1 MTGPAS
7 PPPPPGPF
15 AAPESFGASEPFGAP
30 GFGAP
35 GFGGPPVVPPP
46 PAGPGVQAP
55 FATPPTERDRKRLWI
70 GLGVGAALLVV
81 CCGGGA
87 FGFGALLVN
96 RAGALRTEAVA
107 VVRQYLNDLRA
118 ESYSSAYRLLCSDL
132 RNNMNQAEFTSR
144 EHDRPRVVQFAI
156 GSASLSGSQVLVPA
170 EVVGEDGSTRHPTF
184 ALVEEDQPAAL
195 RICSG
200 G

>member
-1 MTGPAS
+1 VT
-7 PPPPPGPF
+7 
-15 AAPESFGASEPFGAP
+15 EPSLGSA
-30 GFGAP
+30 
-35 GFGGPPVVPPP
+35 VPPP

-87 FGFGALLVN
+87 LGFGALIVN

-107 VVRQYLNDLRA
+107 VVRQYLNDLSEDNFSR
-118 ESYSSAYRLLCSDL
+118 AYRLLCSDL
-132 RNNMNQAEFTSR
+132 RGSMSESEFASR
-144 EHDRPRVVQFAI
+144 EGGRPRVTSFTL

-170 EVVGEDGSTRHPTF
+170 EVWAVDGSVRHPTF
-184 ALVEEDQPAAL
+184 TLVEEDQPVAL
-195 RICSG
+195 RICG
-200 G
+200 GG